1 MDEMESCIKLITS
14 DQSAA
19 SEVNAEAAAEERLVS
34 YQELTAQKLQMEH
47 KLQEELAKKNKL
59 EAELHED
66 QLKISQLQ
74 SKLVQ
79 LSLKV
84 RFIGVWCLRNLF
96 GFGQKSVLWEVW
108 KIEIK
113 TLSLECKSLHF

>member
-1 MDEMESCIKLITS
+1 MESCIKLITS

-84 RFIGVWCLRNLF
+84 RFIGV
-96 GFGQKSVLWEVW
+96 
-108 KIEIK
+108 
-113 TLSLECKSLHF
+113 